1 MCSPLQLPFQPPFG
15 DQDYTNIDVIFMV
28 ICRRILRRVCRRD
41 NAGVNALR
49 SARLD
54 DQEAVSVGVAEEE
67 LRRHGIGHDGLNGNK
82 ARPALPR
89 TRNLGI
95 HVNASGAEGCV
106 VSLDV
111 LCRKRAMSLV
121 TASGL
126 AFARGD
132 QRDRV
137 YCARRGDFDPAP
149 ALAVREVRSL
159 LEPELVEVELQ
170 RSLLIAN
177 RDEYGTNLADRVV
190 LSATVIFRSRRVRS
204 GFRPDMAFFFV
215 VMMISPVAQVVELR
229 SRRRSQGEAL
239 VNLSH
244 DEIDQ

>member
-1 MCSPLQLPFQPPFG
+1 M
-15 DQDYTNIDVIFMV
+15 
-28 ICRRILRRVCRRD
+28 
-41 NAGVNALR
+41 
-49 SARLD
+49 
-54 DQEAVSVGVAEEE
+54 
-67 LRRHGIGHDGLNGNK
+67 
-82 ARPALPR
+82 
-89 TRNLGI
+89 
-95 HVNASGAEGCV
+95 

-149 ALAVREVRSL
+149 ALAIREVRSL

-177 RDEYGTNLADRVV
+177 RDEYGTNLADSGRVV
-190 LSATVIFRSRRVRS
+190 GYSYLSFPARAIRLSL
-204 GFRPDMAFFFV
+204 PPA
-215 VMMISPVAQVVELR
+215 LR
-229 SRRRSQGEAL
+229 
-239 VNLSH
+239 
-244 DEIDQ
+244 